1 VTGFTPPVDVHETED
16 EYLVKVDLP
25 GVKSEDVNIEV
36 NDSVLSLS
44 GSRVVDETEAA
55 ALRSFANAGRLRV
68 RSFRR
73 GRRGCA

>member
-1 VTGFTPPVDVHETED
+1 MANLLIRDPFLAAPFRLMDEILRSGGNGGRVTGFTPPVDVHETED

-44 GSRVVDETEAA
+44 G
-55 ALRSFANAGRLRV
+55 
-68 RSFRR
+68 
-73 GRRGCA
+73 